1 MAIEVLLLND
11 VEDLGG
17 QGDVVRVSEGY
28 ARNFLFPRKLATPLT
43 ESARRRIEKLLAER
57 TAREAA
63 AEEASKAVAAK
74 LEKAEVSVTVKTG
87 EDGKLFGSVTAP
99 QILEVLQGQGFELG
113 RHAVELEHPI
123 KELGTF
129 TVPVRVHAKVTAAVK
144 VTVVAG

>member
-63 AEEASKAVAAK
+63 AEEAARAVVAK
-74 LEKAEVSVTVKTG
+74 LEQAAVSLTVKTG

-99 QILEVLQGQGFELG
+99 QILEALQGQGFELG

-144 VTVVAG
+144 VSVVAG